1 MRVTVEKEGQNERIK
16 NDSYFSSRGINF
28 TAADFDYL

>member
-1 MRVTVEKEGQNERIK
+1 MRVTVAKEGQRERIK
-16 NDSYFSSRGINF
+16 NYSYFRSRRINY